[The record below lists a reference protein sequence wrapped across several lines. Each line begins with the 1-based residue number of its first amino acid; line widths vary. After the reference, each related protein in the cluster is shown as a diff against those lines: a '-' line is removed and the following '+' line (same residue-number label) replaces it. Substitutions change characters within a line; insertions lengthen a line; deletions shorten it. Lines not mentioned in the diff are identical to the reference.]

1 MSLTPYVPGCSP
13 HPFTDE
19 ENITGL
25 VKSGHDKIELLM
37 LGAGILRP
45 ATQLNQGIPS
55 PHTLFLMADF
65 ANAAVVQTQQS
76 AIATGDG
83 ANGTKGRI
91 VGAIC
96 KASCRC
102 GRTM

>member
-1 MSLTPYVPGCSP
+1 MSLTSYLPGCSP
-13 HPFTDE
+13 HLFTDE

-25 VKSGHDKIELLM
+25 VKSGHNKIELLM
-37 LGAGILRP
+37 LGAGILRQ

-65 ANAAVVQTQQS
+65 ANAAIVQTQQC

-83 ANGTKGRI
+83 ADGAKGRI
-91 VGAIC
+91 IGAIS
-96 KASCRC
+96 KASGRC
-102 GRTM
+102 GGTV